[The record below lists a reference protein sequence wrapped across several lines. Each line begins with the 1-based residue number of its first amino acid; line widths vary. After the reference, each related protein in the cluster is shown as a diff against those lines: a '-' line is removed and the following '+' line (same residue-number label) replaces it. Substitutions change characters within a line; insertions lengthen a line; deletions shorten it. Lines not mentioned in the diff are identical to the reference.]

1 MSTKTM
7 SQPETVATVA
17 EEWLAAIEAKR
28 VSHRVLAVATLFA
41 DHADEDGLAQIGR
54 NYIEKASHAGSTV
67 DAAKGL
73 KVLLGS
79 GWLLTYADA
88 DQATRTPRTFKL
100 TTPGQGSVHH
110 DHITH

>member
-1 MSTKTM
+1 VT
-7 SQPETVATVA
+7 TVA
-17 EEWLAAIEAKR
+17 EKWFSAIEAKR
-28 VSHRVLAVATLFA
+28 VSTRVLAVARLFA
-41 DHADEDGLAQIGR
+41 EQADEDGLAQIGR

-79 GWLLTYADA
+79 GWLVTLKDA